1 VAQHLVT
8 LNKIVFNTGGFSGS
22 ECTKIVFVF
31 GRGSVPESDGEGR
44 CRLPIPVPLH
54 AFSVSMSGRVLFNM
68 TVWQS

>member
-31 GRGSVPESDGEGR
+31 GRGSVPEPDGKGDAVFPFPFPSTHSASQ
-44 CRLPIPVPLH
+44 CPVGFCLI
-54 AFSVSMSGRVLFNM
+54 
-68 TVWQS
+68 